1 MSEQAAAERIA
12 KPLPHPDAAS
22 EPFFAGA
29 RRGELMLQRC
39 ADCRACRLNAL
50 PRCDACR
57 SPRFAWERASGRAT
71 LVSWGVMHQRY
82 HPAFYDEL
90 PYLLAV
96 VELEE
101 GPRLPTRL
109 AETQPAALRA
119 GLPLRVVF
127 EEIGEGIVLPKFAP
141 A

>member
-1 MSEQAAAERIA
+1 MSEPAANPAA
-12 KPLPHPDAAS
+12 KPLPRPDAAS

-39 ADCRACRLNAL
+39 SDCGACRLNAL
-50 PRCDACR
+50 SRCDACR
-57 SPRFAWERASGRAT
+57 SPRFAWERASGRAR
-71 LVSWGVMHQRY
+71 LVSWAVMHQRY

-101 GPRLPTRL
+101 GPRLLTRL
-109 AETQPAALRA
+109 ADAEPGALRA

-127 EEIGEGIVLPKFAP
+127 EEVGEGIVLPKFAP

>member
-1 MSEQAAAERIA
+1 
-12 KPLPHPDAAS
+12 
-22 EPFFAGA
+22 
-29 RRGELMLQRC
+29 
-39 ADCRACRLNAL
+39 
-50 PRCDACR
+50 
-57 SPRFAWERASGRAT
+57 
-71 LVSWGVMHQRY
+71 VMHQRY

-101 GPRLPTRL
+101 GPRLLTRL
-109 AETQPAALRA
+109 VQADGAALRA

-127 EEIGEGIVLPKFAP
+127 EEAGEGIVLPKFTP